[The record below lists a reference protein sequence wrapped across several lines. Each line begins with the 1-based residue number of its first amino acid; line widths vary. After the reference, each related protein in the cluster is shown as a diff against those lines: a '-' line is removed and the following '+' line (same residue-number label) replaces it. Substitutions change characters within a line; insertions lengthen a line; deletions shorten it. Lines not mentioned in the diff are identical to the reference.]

1 MAGGVQAG
9 TLSTTTTTFASELF
23 GSTSTGTN
31 VTIKPGNLTY
41 TFNTPGGIVVNPS
54 GNIYLYMRLTGGLFN
69 GAPVSTT
76 AAFNFSGGLTGLAT
90 SATALSTD
98 STTLRVTLN
107 NGGTANVTIG
117 VGGQLIWTPAA
128 GAISGVNATLN
139 TAGGTVSAIASVASS
154 SSAPNTGTALPAD
167 LDNGEAAS
175 KNLAI
180 SASATA
186 GAVSS
191 SATFTTVE
199 TQKVDLLATT
209 PGSRFTA
216 PGAASSNANT
226 NVTINLGSV
235 TFTDN
240 SGTQAI
246 TDGATDY
253 TTTLRGTADT
263 IAGTVTGSFKASSTM
278 TLASNNTCTTA
289 LTAGGTGTLNS
300 GLTTFTFS
308 GATLTT
314 APNFIC
320 LTVPTTS
327 TAIPLGTPTAS
338 FTFTKTTTTDSA
350 TTASGNLYTLAYNGS
365 QVDVRNYVPAAL
377 VPSGFTQYVRVI
389 NTGTVSADVSA
400 AVIDDTTGVV
410 GTSSVIITGLASGAS
425 KTMSA
430 TDIEAV
436 LGSVTSTKRPRL
448 RITAPTNGM
457 DVQSFVFTGGN
468 FSVTHGKD

>member
-1 MAGGVQAG
+1 
-9 TLSTTTTTFASELF
+9 
-23 GSTSTGTN
+23 
-31 VTIKPGNLTY
+31 
-41 TFNTPGGIVVNPS
+41 
-54 GNIYLYMRLTGGLFN
+54 
-69 GAPVSTT
+69 
-76 AAFNFSGGLTGLAT
+76 
-90 SATALSTD
+90 
-98 STTLRVTLN
+98 
-107 NGGTANVTIG
+107 
-117 VGGQLIWTPAA
+117 
-128 GAISGVNATLN
+128 
-139 TAGGTVSAIASVASS
+139 
-154 SSAPNTGTALPAD
+154 
-167 LDNGEAAS
+167 
-175 KNLAI
+175 
-180 SASATA
+180 
-186 GAVSS
+186 
-191 SATFTTVE
+191 VE

-350 TTASGNLYTLAYNGS
+350 TTASGNLYTLAYHGS